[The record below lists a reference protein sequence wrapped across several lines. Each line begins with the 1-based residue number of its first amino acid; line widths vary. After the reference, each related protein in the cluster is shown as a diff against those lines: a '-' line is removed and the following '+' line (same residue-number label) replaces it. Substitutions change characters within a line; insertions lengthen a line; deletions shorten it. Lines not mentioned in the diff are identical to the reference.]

1 MISGRTRVFA
11 LLGNPVGHSL
21 SPAMYNAAFQ
31 ALGLDAVYV
40 ALRCEA
46 AELGSLMRGLAGAG
60 GGGNVTIPHKRGAA
74 ILVRPLAQNP
84 LASCNTF
91 WGEGG
96 ELVGDDTDTL
106 GIRAVFDQLGRP
118 EGTWLVLGS
127 GGSAI
132 AAVLAAE
139 SVGAAV
145 AIRSR
150 SAGRRAALA
159 AQLRTLG
166 VTVGPETG
174 IGLVLNCTPL
184 GMDPGDPLPL
194 AVSEIPSG
202 AAVLDLVYGRPE
214 TRWVGQA
221 RAAGHR
227 AADGQEVLIAQ
238 GAAAFERWFPDL
250 RAPIEV
256 MRAAVAGR
264 LG

>member
-11 LLGNPVGHSL
+11 LLGNPVSHSL
-21 SPAMYNAAFQ
+21 SPAMYNAAFR

-46 AELGSLMRGLAGAG
+46 SELEPLMRGLARAG

-74 ILVRPLAQNP
+74 GLVRPTGGAL
-84 LASCNTF
+84 LGCNTF
-91 WGEGG
+91 WSEGG
-96 ELVGDDTDTL
+96 ELIGDDTDSL
-106 GIRAVFDQLGRP
+106 GIRAVFERLGSP
-118 EGTWLVLGS
+118 AGSWLVLGS
-127 GGSAI
+127 GGSAVA
-132 AAVLAAE
+132 AAVAAG
-139 SVGAAV
+139 SVGATV

-150 SAGRRAALA
+150 SAGRRAALT

-166 VTVGPETG
+166 IPVGPETG

-184 GMDPGDPLPL
+184 GMDHADPLPL
-194 AVSEIPSG
+194 PVGDIPVG

-214 TRWVGQA
+214 TQWVRQA

-238 GAAAFERWFPDL
+238 GAAAFERWFPDAK
-250 RAPIEV
+250 APVEV

>member
-11 LLGNPVGHSL
+11 LLGNPVSHSL
-21 SPAMYNAAFQ
+21 SPAMYNAAFRAQ
-31 ALGLDAVYV
+31 GLDAVYV

-46 AELGSLMRGLAGAG
+46 SELEPLMRGLSRAG

-74 ILVRPLAQNP
+74 GLVRPAGGSLVG
-84 LASCNTF
+84 CNTF

-96 ELVGDDTDTL
+96 ELIGDDTDSL
-106 GIRAVFDQLGRP
+106 GIRAVFERLGSPAGR
-118 EGTWLVLGS
+118 WMVLGS
-127 GGSAI
+127 GGSAVA
-132 AAVLAAE
+132 AAVAAG
-139 SVGAAV
+139 SVGAGV

-159 AQLRTLG
+159 AELRTLG
-166 VTVGPETG
+166 IEVGPETG

-184 GMDPGDPLPL
+184 GMDRADPLPL
-194 AVSEIPSG
+194 PVGDIPAG
-202 AAVLDLVYGRPE
+202 AAVVDLVYGRPE
-214 TRWVGQA
+214 TQWVRQA

-238 GAAAFERWFPDL
+238 GAAAFERWFPDSK
-250 RAPIEV
+250 APIEV

>member
-11 LLGNPVGHSL
+11 LLGNPVSHSL
-21 SPAMYNAAFQ
+21 SPAMYNAAFG

-46 AELGSLMRGLAGAG
+46 SELGSLMQGLARGG
-60 GGGNVTIPHKRGAA
+60 GGGNVTIPHKRAAA
-74 ILVRPLAQNP
+74 ILVRPIA
-84 LASCNTF
+84 ASALVGCNTF
-91 WGEGG
+91 WGEAG
-96 ELVGDDTDTL
+96 ELIGDDTDSP
-106 GIRAVFDQLGRP
+106 GIRAAFDFLGRP
-118 EGTWLVLGS
+118 AGTWLVLGS

-132 AAVLAAE
+132 AAALAAG
-139 SVGAAV
+139 SVGAGV

-150 SAGRRAALA
+150 STGRRAALA
-159 AQLRTLG
+159 AQLRSFG
-166 VTVGPETG
+166 IAVEPEAG

-184 GMDPGDPLPL
+184 GMDPSDPLPL
-194 AVSEIPSG
+194 PVGEIPAG

-214 TRWVGQA
+214 TQWVRLA

-238 GAAAFERWFPDL
+238 GAAAFERWFPDSK
-250 RAPIEV
+250 APIEV